1 MENGQGSLE
10 DRNVG
15 PSCYAKAQ
23 WQPIKILGFL
33 CDDRLEYYILP
44 KDFTDTDKEV

>member
-1 MENGQGSLE
+1 MENDQGSLE

-15 PSCYAKAQ
+15 PSCYAQAQ
-23 WQPIKILGFL
+23 WQPIKIMGFL

-44 KDFTDTDKEV
+44 KDFTDTDKGV